1 MKKLILSLILFFF
14 VSISTARVYGYYE
27 GSQTLHLSNDETSIK
42 ILETI
47 RSKNGM
53 HLVPTGVILG
63 VNDTEEISFTYKIFI
78 QEGIEF
84 NYSIQNIM
92 INDEIMA
99 NEINN
104 LFIFEFEIVQL
115 ENESIQ
121 VNLFDSELDGNYYE
135 INVTLSMSM
144 PTVEQYDQIAGEQ
157 LEFTFTLENEFHNG
171 LMEE

>member
-1 MKKLILSLILFFF
+1 MKKLILSMILFFF

-63 VNDTEEISFTYKIFI
+63 VNDTEEISFTYKVFV

-92 INDEIMA
+92 ISNEIMEE
-99 NEINN
+99 EINN
-104 LFIFEFEIVQL
+104 LFAFEFEIVQL
-115 ENESIQ
+115 ENKSIQ

-144 PTVEQYDQIAGEQ
+144 PTDDQYNLIAGEQ
-157 LEFTFTLENEFHNG
+157 LEFTFTLDNEFHSG
-171 LMEE
+171 LIEE

>member
-1 MKKLILSLILFFF
+1 MILFFF

>member
-1 MKKLILSLILFFF
+1 MKKIVLSMILFFF

-27 GSQTLHLSNDETSIK
+27 DSQTKYLSNDETSIK

-63 VNDTEEISFTYKIFI
+63 VNDTEEINFTYRVFI

-92 INDEIMA
+92 IK
-99 NEINN
+99 NEAMSDDINN
-104 LFIFEFEIVQL
+104 LFIFDFEIVQL
-115 ENESIQ
+115 ENKSIQ
-121 VNLFDSELDGNYYE
+121 VSLFDSELDGNYYE

-144 PTVEQYDQIAGEQ
+144 PTIEQYDQIAGEQ
-157 LEFTFTLENEFHNG
+157 LEFTFTLENDFHNR